1 MNTSVMLLVALVSPI
16 ISLVSCQA
24 SAQVKIDHTQWR
36 VDLLSRRSRTA
47 DVPGTAQIFVRNTGK
62 KTVSLKSITVNGR
75 TVESLKEANEVT
87 WWRLLPSELK
97 PGDYG
102 SVMVRM
108 RATPKAATP
117 VAVDFSDGSR
127 ANTTIDP
134 QRQNAGFRVES
145 IGFAPGG
152 KSIVAYFRQYDPS
165 SGGGVRSVSASCPG
179 WGELNASWISQ
190 KFVLGVAAVELTHKR
205 PLPVGDFLYLK
216 AVSESG
222 RTTCYLIRIS
232 DGYVPL
238 GTYDWPR
245 GIEADRLAIAG
256 MTNVTMHHA
265 FEPEILDDLQILGMR
280 ASGYTHYNEPS
291 PLYSTHPA
299 MGTCLVTDEPD
310 CQDYFFFD
318 KKPDAPPG
326 DKRVG
331 HNARR
336 VVEGAELIRKANKNL
351 QAGLVLNLTYTPQNF
366 YEYGET
372 VDVIYSDNYA
382 LTHGAKPEVIWRD
395 QRSAMA
401 GAAPN
406 PVVHLFD
413 DCWQEKEGRGINRP
427 KTAAEQRRIMLYAFG
442 AGAKGLIGWWNV
454 RTSDP
459 NGTSYHPAEDYP
471 DQWAAIA
478 DVFQSLGPL
487 SSLISVSQPIDAV
500 KCANPK
506 VWTSA
511 LMAGREAL
519 MITVVN
525 DDFEYSH
532 ESYLQSPADDVVIR
546 VSALPW
552 LKPTAAYRMAPGA
565 VEKLSMDV
573 GTDGSAVVKLGRV
586 WVGEVVLITSDPG
599 DAGKFLVEYEE
610 RQSKLSAA
618 LLATQRNQLDKESL
632 SSSVQR
638 DLALNR
644 AKNIVQGLPLAP
656 EARTAKAESMSNPKG
671 ESDNAVLWELKD
683 GMKDRAVARWSLDAK
698 TGGPA
703 VFVVQASVSMNEL
716 EYALTDSSG
725 VLVSSG
731 THSVRSQALDQEW
744 TMLTMDIPASG
755 RYELRAIHSG
765 HRERGGRLARWAYFI
780 PGVTPEDIVNNRRTD

>member
-1 MNTSVMLLVALVSPI
+1 MMTRGLLSIALLSIVPAVVPYS
-16 ISLVSCQA
+16 A
-24 SAQVKIDHTQWR
+24 SAQVKIDHIQWR
-36 VDLLSRRSRTA
+36 VDLISRRSRTA
-47 DVPGTAQIFVRNTGK
+47 DVPGTAQIFVRNTSK

-75 TVESLKEANEVT
+75 TVESLKEGNEVT

-102 SVMVRM
+102 SIMVRM
-108 RATPKAATP
+108 RATPKSAAP
-117 VAVDFSDGSR
+117 VVVGFSDGSS
-127 ANTTIDP
+127 ASGTIDP
-134 QRQNAGFRVES
+134 QKQNAGFRIES

-152 KSIVAYFRQYDPS
+152 RRVIAYFRQYDSS
-165 SGGGVRSVSASCPG
+165 SGWAVRSVSASTPG

-190 KFVLGVAAVELTHKR
+190 RFVLGLAAVELTHKR
-205 PLPVGDFLYLK
+205 PLPAGEFLYLK
-216 AVSESG
+216 AVSENG

-238 GTYDWPR
+238 GTYDWPN

-265 FEPEILDDLQILGMR
+265 FEPEILDDLHTLGMR
-280 ASGYTHYNEPS
+280 GSGYTHYNEPS

-310 CQDYFFFD
+310 CQDYFFFN

-326 DKRVG
+326 NKRVG
-331 HNARR
+331 YHARK
-336 VVEGAELIRKANKNL
+336 VVEGAELIHKANKRL
-351 QAGLVLNLTYTPQNF
+351 QAGLVLDLTYTPEA
-366 YEYGET
+366 YCEYGET

-382 LTHGAKPEVIWRD
+382 LTHGAKPDVIWRD
-395 QRSAMA
+395 QRNAMA

-406 PVVHLFD
+406 PVVHIFD
-413 DCWQEKEGRGINRP
+413 DCWQEREGRGINRP
-427 KTAAEQRRIMLYAFG
+427 KTASEQRRIMLYAFG
-442 AGAKGLIGWWNV
+442 AGAKGLVGWWNV

-459 NGTSYHPAEDYP
+459 NGTSYHPAEDHP

-487 SSLISVSQPIDAV
+487 SALISISQPIDAV

-532 ESYLQSPADDVVIR
+532 ERYVQSPAEDVVVR

-552 LKPTAAYRMAPGA
+552 LKPAAAYRMKPGA
-565 VEKLSMDV
+565 VEKLPMDV

-586 WVGEVVLITSDPG
+586 WAGDVVLVTSDPG
-599 DAGKFLVEYEE
+599 DAGELLAEYQE
-610 RQSKLSAA
+610 RQDKFAAA
-618 LLATQRNQLDKESL
+618 LLATQRKQVDKDSL
-632 SSSVQR
+632 SSGVQR

-644 AKNIVQGLPLAP
+644 AKNMVQGSPVGP
-656 EARTAKAESMSNPKG
+656 EARTARDEAMNNPTG
-671 ESDNAVLWELKD
+671 EADNAVLWELKD
-683 GMKDRAVARWSLDAK
+683 GMADRPVARWPLDVE
-698 TGGPA
+698 TIGPA

-716 EYALTDSSG
+716 EYVLTDSTG
-725 VLVSSG
+725 APVSSKG
-731 THSVRSQALDQEW
+731 NAVRSQALDPQW
-744 TMLTMDIPASG
+744 TMLSIDIPASG
-755 RYELRAIHSG
+755 KYELRAIHSG
-765 HRERGGRLARWAYFI
+765 HRGRGGRLARWAYFI
-780 PGVTPEDIVNNRRTD
+780 PGATPDDIVNNRRAD